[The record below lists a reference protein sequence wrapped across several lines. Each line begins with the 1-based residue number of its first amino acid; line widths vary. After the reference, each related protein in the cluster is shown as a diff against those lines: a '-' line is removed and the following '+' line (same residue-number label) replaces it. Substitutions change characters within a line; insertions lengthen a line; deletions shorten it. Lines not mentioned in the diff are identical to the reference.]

1 MATPLTFHAAA
12 CGRLVSRPTTA
23 SGGRAAAMAT
33 PCSQLH
39 ANVAVKR
46 GRHWPRPAS
55 SMRCGRR
62 PDHPGLEVWKT
73 ASRVM
78 LVSADDVSSVACG
91 MWPSRRATGEELTS
105 TACATQ
111 HSIRAG
117 RMVRRRRSSA
127 GLGRLSRLRH
137 RRSPFPAPRI
147 FAHGRNQDRLRYDEV
162 TDLTRSPD
170 PPRLPLSVPRA

>member
-1 MATPLTFHAAA
+1 
-12 CGRLVSRPTTA
+12 
-23 SGGRAAAMAT
+23 
-33 PCSQLH
+33 
-39 ANVAVKR
+39 
-46 GRHWPRPAS
+46 
-55 SMRCGRR
+55 
-62 PDHPGLEVWKT
+62 
-73 ASRVM
+73 M

-137 RRSPFPAPRI
+137 RRSPFPAARI
-147 FAHGRNQDRLRYDEV
+147 LAHGRNQDRLRYDEV
-162 TDLTRSPD
+162 TDLTRSPH
-170 PPRLPLSVPRA
+170 PPRLPLTVARAPCSLPSEARGSSGSVRRSGPVASDMVGGAADGDAIRGAPPAPRTKLRAPVRSYADRSLACPPPLTLSRHRL